1 MKINYKEELKSPE
14 WQRKSCNHKYL
25 DNYTCQICGRRDKV
39 VHVHHHFY
47 IEGRHIW
54 EYPDETLVTLCED
67 CHAKEHSFDNKMI
80 IEAIDN
86 ARKVGVMG
94 LEIIKA
100 IDRLAQPLRLHIQDN
115 TKVVV
120 PSYKPLKG
128 NDCKPSKM
136 NSLLSICDRKKIF
149 LSEVEK
155 YNAKYDVDYLQSF
168 VDYWGKVDGKN
179 MRIEKNQDFLLSTLL
194 EKWKDKRIEIE
205 QEKRYKEI
213 VAQAEEYAEERLNEY
228 LAFYKSILENEL
240 KFNENNIEIAKS
252 TLKQKIQSH
261 IEDFQNTK
269 MVEIIPKYKNI
280 KTSVYD
286 YLERW
291 GYPTIYGELY
301 RRERRRVRI
310 IRDLS
315 TPSLPENII
324 SESCFNPQRDCKPFN
339 DNLRKIECYFN
350 IKLLETV
357 NLNRNV
363 HYLMDTNT
371 YFRRQKVKY
380 LERYPDVLL
389 SYKNQYSQYD
399 ITLLEPNIGRDDV
412 AIFYTANY
420 LLRKNAKVNIERLKE
435 LNDIELTDFCRQFG
449 LAEFPMNEVSLKSYL
464 FFYIDKFDPLS
475 SFSPVQ
481 IKAEAGCIR
490 VVKSDVKCDERIL
503 EILNEKFNF
512 SFVTY
517 DIRIKHDFDK
527 SYYYCKGYDG
537 FWGNDFILPLDLLT
551 EMDGVDFNFCAE
563 RFNEGTM
570 KNISLLDESI
580 EQINYY
586 LDKIQELIDTVGCQL
601 D

>member
-54 EYPDETLVTLCED
+54 EYPDETLITLCED
-67 CHAKEHSFDNKMI
+67 CHAKEHKFENKMI
-80 IEAIDN
+80 IDAIDD

-100 IDRLAQPLRLHIQDN
+100 IDRLVQPLKLHIQEN
-115 TKVVV
+115 NRVIV
-120 PSYKPLKG
+120 PSYRPFKGSNYKPT
-128 NDCKPSKM
+128 KM
-136 NSLLSICDRKKIF
+136 NSLLPIHDRKKLF

-168 VDYWGKVDGKN
+168 VDYWGKIVGKN
-179 MRIEKNQDFLLSTLL
+179 MRFEANQDLLLSTLL
-194 EKWKDKRIEIE
+194 EKWKDKRIEIQ
-205 QEKRYKEI
+205 QEDRYKEI

-228 LAFYKSILENEL
+228 LTFYKSIIENEL
-240 KFNENNIEIAKS
+240 KVNENNIEIAKS

-261 IEDFQNTK
+261 IENLQNTK

-301 RRERRRVRI
+301 RWENRRVKIFRYF
-310 IRDLS
+310 S
-315 TPSLPENII
+315 SLPENII
-324 SESCFNPQRDCKPFN
+324 SESCFNPHKKRKQFN

-350 IKLLETV
+350 IKLLETI

-363 HYLMDTNT
+363 HYIMDTNT
-371 YFRRQKVKY
+371 YFRRQIVKY

-389 SYKNQYSQYD
+389 RYKKQYSQYD
-399 ITLLEPNIGRDDV
+399 ITLLEPNIGKDDV

-420 LLRKNAKVNIERLKE
+420 LLRKNAKINIERLKG
-435 LNDIELTDFCRQFG
+435 LDDVELTDFCRQFG
-449 LAEFPMNEVSLKSYL
+449 LVNGCTNKISLRTYL
-464 FFYIDKFDPLS
+464 DSYIDKFDSLS
-475 SFSPVQ
+475 SFTPIQ

-490 VVKSDVKCDERIL
+490 VVKSDKNCDYRVL
-503 EILNEKFNF
+503 DILNKHYNF
-512 SFVTY
+512 SFVTRSINIKY
-517 DIRIKHDFDK
+517 DSNL
-527 SYYYCKGYDG
+527 SYHFSEGYDG
-537 FWGNDFILPLDLLT
+537 FYGNDFIFPLDLLT
-551 EMDGVDFNFCAE
+551 ETDSLDFDFCSE
-563 RFNEGTM
+563 RFNKGTM
-570 KNISLLDESI
+570 KTISLLDDSI
-580 EQINYY
+580 ECINYY
-586 LDKIQELIDTVGCQL
+586 LDKIQELIDKVGEQF